1 LKLIKIPSW
10 MFHFHETGALIPR
23 AIRELISRIS
33 ANPTFWGC
41 KFFPNSPTLAP
52 RGSGL
57 TPTIWFHENS
67 WILVKNNTLVTSEW
81 TLVLRISRNGHIEA
95 VFLKPPPLAPI
106 NKELAP

>member
-41 KFFPNSPTLAP
+41 K
-52 RGSGL
+52 
-57 TPTIWFHENS
+57 
-67 WILVKNNTLVTSEW
+67 
-81 TLVLRISRNGHIEA
+81 
-95 VFLKPPPLAPI
+95 VFS
-106 NKELAP
+106 